1 MAEPQRGSMT
11 PAGRQARSPA
21 FDRPQ
26 PDSLADLLER
36 VLDKGVVL
44 AGDIRVNLLDIE
56 LLTIKIRLLLVSVD
70 KAVEMGI
77 DWWRHDPSLSSKAAE
92 DQDALQQENA
102 QLRARLDELE
112 NGQSSR
118 GQLDAGSD
126 AQDTDARD
134 TEQEGDQSA
143 AQEGAGR
150 VQSR

>member
-1 MAEPQRGSMT
+1 M
-11 PAGRQARSPA
+11 PAGRQARPPA
-21 FDRPQ
+21 YDRPQ

-92 DQDALQQENA
+92 EHDALQQENA
-102 QLRARLDELE
+102 RLRERLDALE
-112 NGQSSR
+112 GGPSGRQDRLEPASSE
-118 GQLDAGSD
+118 QDAERVD
-126 AQDTDARD
+126 HETPAAETERAQR
-134 TEQEGDQSA
+134 
-143 AQEGAGR
+143 
-150 VQSR
+150 

>member
-1 MAEPQRGSMT
+1 M
-11 PAGRQARSPA
+11 PAGRQARPPA
-21 FDRPQ
+21 YDRPQ

-92 DQDALQQENA
+92 EHDALQQENA
-102 QLRARLDELE
+102 RLRERLDALE
-112 NGQSSR
+112 GGPSGRQDRLEPASSE
-118 GQLDAGSD
+118 QDAERVD
-126 AQDTDARD
+126 DETPAAETERAQR
-134 TEQEGDQSA
+134 
-143 AQEGAGR
+143 
-150 VQSR
+150 